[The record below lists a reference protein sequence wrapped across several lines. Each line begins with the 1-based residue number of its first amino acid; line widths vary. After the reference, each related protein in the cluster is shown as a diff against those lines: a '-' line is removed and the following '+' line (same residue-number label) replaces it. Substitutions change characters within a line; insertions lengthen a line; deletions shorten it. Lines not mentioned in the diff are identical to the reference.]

1 MTSHIPRLSRLEVI
15 ILRLLAQGDTFGL
28 DLVKRSRGVV
38 KRGTVYVTLARM
50 EQKGYLDSRIEP
62 PLPGAIGLRRR
73 LYRPTEYGAAV
84 LAAWDL
90 AAGTLA
96 RLRPKT

>member
-1 MTSHIPRLSRLEVI
+1 MSSHIPRLSRLEAV
-15 ILRLLAQGDTFGL
+15 ILRLLTNGDTFGL

-50 EQKGYLDSRIEP
+50 ERKGYVDSRIEP
-62 PLPGAIGLRRR
+62 PVPGAIGLPRRR
-73 LYRPTEYGAAV
+73 YRPTAHGAAV